1 MYLDPMEMCKLDKIT
16 SKMCVS
22 YLKLPWNVPMVA
34 TLNNTTDAVV
44 KEGLK
49 WNHSLVHQIKQ
60 PYAKDT
66 KRDLN
71 KRSDKPIAMIAG
83 VPVSWRFLD
92 YIEYIGGPATY
103 GMTDRRPRDR
113 YHYYLSQNNLHN
125 TNENLID
132 WFVYYARTINMRV
145 EAAVTGAHGETLVQ
159 VFQSLF
165 AAYEKFDKNKLRRRR
180 LGQDMDFRA
189 PEDPDQRINYILQ
202 RYIDLMHLLPSE
214 HIKDAVK
221 TMLTFKEI
229 AWLPQET
236 S

>member
-1 MYLDPMEMCKLDKIT
+1 
-16 SKMCVS
+16 
-22 YLKLPWNVPMVA
+22 MVA
-34 TLNNTTDAVV
+34 VLNNTTEAIV

-49 WNHSLVHQIKQ
+49 WNHSLVHQLKQ
-60 PYAKDT
+60 PYARDT

-71 KRSDKPIAMIAG
+71 KRIDKPLALIAG
-83 VPVSWRFLD
+83 VPVTWRFLD
-92 YIEYIGGPATY
+92 YIEYIGNPATY
-103 GMTDRRPRDR
+103 GMVDKRLRDR

-125 TNENLID
+125 TNANLID
-132 WFVYYARTINMRV
+132 WFIYYARTNNMRV
-145 EAAVTGAHGETLVQ
+145 EAAVTGAHGETLSQ
-159 VFQSLF
+159 AIQSLY

-180 LGQDMDFRA
+180 MGQDMNIQA
-189 PEDPDQRINYILQ
+189 PEDPEQRAHYILQ

-221 TMLTFKEI
+221 TMLTYKEI